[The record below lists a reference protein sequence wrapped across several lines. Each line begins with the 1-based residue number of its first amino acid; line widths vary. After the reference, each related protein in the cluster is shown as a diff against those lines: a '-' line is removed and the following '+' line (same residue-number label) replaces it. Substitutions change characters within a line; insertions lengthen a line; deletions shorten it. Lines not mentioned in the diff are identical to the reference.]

1 MKNMKSL
8 LIAICCIVFG
18 IQSCT
23 VYQSGTALNKPFID
37 LRYNNME
44 YVKDI
49 EGSTVQTYFLI
60 FPIGG
65 KRYKR
70 GYPATNVI
78 NLTEFN
84 NKRGMR
90 GALYDALQQAPDA
103 DFVIPVQQT
112 VKIERMFLGKREYLN
127 VRLKAFR
134 IQTKL
139 PTVDSLSVPATDS
152 SSVITE

>member
-1 MKNMKSL
+1 MKPMKSL
-8 LIAICCIVFG
+8 LVTICCIVIS

-23 VYQSGTALNKPFID
+23 IYKNGTAVNKPFID
-37 LRYNNME
+37 LRYDNME

-49 EGSTVQTYFLI
+49 EGSTVQTYFLF
-60 FPIGG
+60 FPVGG

-70 GYPATNVI
+70 GYPVTNVI
-78 NLTEFN
+78 NLTDIN
-84 NKRGMR
+84 TKRGMR

-112 VKIERMFLGKREYLN
+112 IKVERMFLGRREYLDI
-127 VRLKAFR
+127 RLKAFR

-139 PTVDSLSVPATDS
+139 PATDTT
-152 SSVITE
+152 SVITE